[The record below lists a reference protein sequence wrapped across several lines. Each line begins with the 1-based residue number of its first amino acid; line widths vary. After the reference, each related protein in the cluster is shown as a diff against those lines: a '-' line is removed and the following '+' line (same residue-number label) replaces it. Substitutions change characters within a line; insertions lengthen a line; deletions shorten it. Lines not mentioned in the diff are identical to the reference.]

1 MNTSPTDE
9 QIKLAVLYYTY
20 TVIYSGDLSCNLVK
34 DYKRYVNENDKEEL
48 KLYKALRKR
57 AVNYLC
63 MLNKHFKDSIEF
75 IAEYN
80 GIMDIVNDNDVEKF
94 TKSIANVYERN
105 GVDGNLAKLETI
117 RVLIEAT
124 TENTRASWLT
134 LKSDKLWIC
143 YEQMKDMGKV
153 AQSLWNWKFRKVTIK
168 ADKPLDVYTKKSVV
182 KRWDKIVD
190 NIFNRDTFER
200 VCLRL
205 IKEREND
212 R

>member
-117 RVLIEAT
+117 RVLIEVT

-153 AQSLWNWKFRKVTIK
+153 AQSLWNWKFRKVSIK
-168 ADKPLDVYTKKSVV
+168 ADEPLDVYTKKSVV
-182 KRWDKIVD
+182 KRWEKVID
-190 NIFNRDTFER
+190 NMFNRDAFER
-200 VCLRL
+200 VCLRI

-212 R
+212 K